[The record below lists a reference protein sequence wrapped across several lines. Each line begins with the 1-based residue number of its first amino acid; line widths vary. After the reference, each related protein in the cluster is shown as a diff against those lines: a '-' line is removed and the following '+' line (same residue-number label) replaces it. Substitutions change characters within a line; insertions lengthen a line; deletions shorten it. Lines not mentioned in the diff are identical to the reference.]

1 MHADAGAIGLAA
13 KQSGTAPELLLLC
26 LRSVWAPVMAAARP
40 TLLNGISMEL
50 WRRPYC
56 PVFNKN
62 WDELTSDILEKNFEV
77 LNWLSPEDF
86 CYYIAGVIYV
96 SINENNP
103 ELLVI
108 NSIINIL
115 NRSCNLSYWDENF
128 SKRWTLF
135 NNSELD
141 VIYEWI
147 IWLSSHK
154 IYDEISLLRS
164 LYCIEYIKNIINNY

>member
-1 MHADAGAIGLAA
+1 M
-13 KQSGTAPELLLLC
+13 LLHKLKNAFRERKKSKKYIYDNFIC
-26 LRSVWAPVMAAARP
+26 DEREEIES
-40 TLLNGISMEL
+40 II
-50 WRRPYC
+50 
-56 PVFNKN
+56 NKN

-77 LNWLSPEDF
+77 LNWLFPEDF

-108 NSIINIL
+108 NSIINML
-115 NRSCNLSYWDENF
+115 DRSCNLSYWDENF

>member
-1 MHADAGAIGLAA
+1 M
-13 KQSGTAPELLLLC
+13 LLHKLKNAFRERKKSKKYIYDNFIC
-26 LRSVWAPVMAAARP
+26 DEREEIES
-40 TLLNGISMEL
+40 II
-50 WRRPYC
+50 
-56 PVFNKN
+56 NKN

-108 NSIINIL
+108 NSIINML
-115 NRSCNLSYWDENF
+115 DRSCNLSYWDENF

>member
-1 MHADAGAIGLAA
+1 M
-13 KQSGTAPELLLLC
+13 LLHKLKNAFRERKKSKKYIYDNFIC
-26 LRSVWAPVMAAARP
+26 DEREEIES
-40 TLLNGISMEL
+40 II
-50 WRRPYC
+50 
-56 PVFNKN
+56 NKN

-108 NSIINIL
+108 NSIINML
-115 NRSCNLSYWDENF
+115 DRSCNLSYWDENF

-135 NNSELD
+135 NNPELD

-164 LYCIEYIKNIINNY
+164 LYCVEYIKNIINNY